1 MTLLVRFSLYGVRDD
16 LVKVLELISQVR
28 TLYRII
34 LVAML
39 LSMNLGPRETCR

>member
-34 LVAML
+34 VAMW